1 VQHPAQRV
9 LNQAVT
15 QAPAVGFEHGR
26 RGFTLVELLLVIAII
41 GLLAA
46 LLLPVLSRAR
56 SRADQVH
63 CLNNLRQIGIACRLW
78 SGDHGGELP
87 MQLSVTNGGT
97 QEYLRTPEVFR
108 HVQVLSNTLIQPRI
122 LVCAADTREA
132 ASDWPAMQNHHLSY
146 LLGVEA
152 RLDQPLSLL
161 AADRNV
167 SSVTLPDGTPV
178 LVNASARWTET
189 QHRWRGNVL
198 LCDGSAHITD
208 DEQLRDALRGNFHA
222 QH

>member
-1 VQHPAQRV
+1 VP
-9 LNQAVT
+9 QALTVCRT
-15 QAPAVGFEHGR
+15 G

-56 SRADQVH
+56 GRADQVY
-63 CLNNLRQIGIACRLW
+63 CLNNLRQIGLSYRLW

-97 QEYLRTPEVFR
+97 QEYLRTPAVFR
-108 HVQVLSNTLIQPRI
+108 HVQVLSNILAQPKI
-122 LVCAADTREA
+122 LTCPADAREPA
-132 ASDWPAMQNHHLSY
+132 PDWPAMQNHHLSY
-146 LLGVEA
+146 LLGIEA

-161 AADRNV
+161 AADRNI

-208 DEQLRDALRGNFHA
+208 DEQLRDALRGNFTPNTE
-222 QH
+222 